1 VFRGRDVAVVAVLA
15 VVVMVDVGDT
25 NAGWIAAAIYLFVR
39 SFFDPVRFSKPDH
52 HCFACV
58 WRMQTATRSQ

>member
-1 VFRGRDVAVVAVLA
+1 MFRGRDVAVVAVLV

-39 SFFDPVRFSKPDH
+39 SFVL
-52 HCFACV
+52 
-58 WRMQTATRSQ
+58 